1 VYYQF
6 NFGVLWEY
14 RWALA
19 EGLATTLLLSLVCIV
34 TGSCL
39 AIPWAIALRSQSVVI
54 RGLANVVVQTTRA
67 VPVLVL
73 LVGAYYVV
81 PTFVG
86 LRPPALATA
95 WGVLSVYLAAF
106 VADAI
111 RAAALSVPRAYRES
125 GLAIGMSSAQV
136 RWYIVTPEVIR
147 RALPALTALYIGLFK
162 YSTLA
167 SVISV
172 KELLHAADL
181 ISVQRL
187 RPLEA
192 YVAVAA
198 LFILIVVPA
207 GLLARRVEH
216 WLNMEADVGGEAL

>member
-1 VYYQF
+1 MSYEF
-6 NFGVLWEY
+6 DFGVLWEY

-19 EGLATTLLLSLVCIV
+19 EGLRTTVLLSLACIL
-34 TGSCL
+34 TGTAL
-39 AIPWAIALRSQSVVI
+39 AIPWGVALRSRSVVL
-54 RGLANVVVQTTRA
+54 RGPANVFVQVVRA
-67 VPVLVL
+67 IPVLVL

-81 PTFVG
+81 PSFFRI
-86 LRPPALATA
+86 RPASFTTA
-95 WGVLSVYLAAF
+95 WVVLSVYLAAF
-106 VADAI
+106 VADAL

-125 GLAIGMSSAQV
+125 GFAIGMSAAQV
-136 RWYIVTPEVIR
+136 RWHITTPEVVR

-172 KELLHAADL
+172 NELLHAADL
-181 ISVQRL
+181 ITLQRL

-192 YVAVAA
+192 YAAVAT
-198 LFILIVVPA
+198 LFVLVVVPT

-216 WLNMEADVGGEAL
+216 WLSVKADAGGETL